1 MKKTLK
7 ESVRDINRMIV
18 RIDHP
23 VISEAPGDEGEVG
36 EDEVEK
42 GMTKIASPDF
52 YKNLEKQTISMINK
66 YAPTNPTALTIQK
79 KLNSQ
84 GIKGGNF
91 KSGDVVSL
99 LQKNKIPFSLQTTTG
114 KDLKA
119 KLNIGGKNVV
129 FGVQGGLK
137 TDYGK
142 VKDLTLQANA
152 KIKIPVHKKG
162 KGTKL

>member
-23 VISEAPGDEGEVG
+23 VISEGPGDEGEIG
-36 EDEVEK
+36 RDSVEK
-42 GMTKIASPDF
+42 GMDTIASPEF

-66 YAPTNPTALTIQK
+66 YAPTNPTALMIQK

-99 LQKNKIPFSLQTTTG
+99 LQKNKVPFSLQTTTG

-162 KGTKL
+162 KGIKL